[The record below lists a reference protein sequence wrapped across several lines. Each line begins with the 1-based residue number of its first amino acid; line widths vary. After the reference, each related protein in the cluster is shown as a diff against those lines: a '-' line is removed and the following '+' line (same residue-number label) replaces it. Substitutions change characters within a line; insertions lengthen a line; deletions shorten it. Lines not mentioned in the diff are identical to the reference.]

1 MSSIGYMYGEDV
13 AQHMALVEMQ
23 RLEEE
28 LDKLTALA
36 GYIDTHGTV

>member
-1 MSSIGYMYGEDV
+1 MSSIGYMYGEEV
-13 AQHMALVEMQ
+13 AQHMALIEMQ

-28 LDKLTALA
+28 LDKLAALA

>member
-13 AQHMALVEMQ
+13 ARHVALMEMQ

-28 LDKLTALA
+28 LDKLAALA
-36 GYIDTHGTV
+36 GYVEVHGAA

>member
-13 AQHMALVEMQ
+13 AKHMALIEMQ

-28 LDKLTALA
+28 LDRLAALA
-36 GYIDTHGTV
+36 GYIDTYGTV

>member
-13 AQHMALVEMQ
+13 ARHMALIEMQ

-28 LDKLTALA
+28 LDKLAALA
-36 GYIDTHGTV
+36 GYIDLHGAA

>member
-13 AQHMALVEMQ
+13 AQHMALIEMQ

-28 LDKLTALA
+28 LDALAALA
-36 GYIDTHGTV
+36 GYVEANGTV

>member
-13 AQHMALVEMQ
+13 ARHMALIEMQ

-28 LDKLTALA
+28 LDAMAVLA
-36 GYIDTHGTV
+36 GYVELHGAA

>member
-13 AQHMALVEMQ
+13 ARHMALIEMQ

-28 LDKLTALA
+28 LDAMAALA
-36 GYIDTHGTV
+36 GYVELHGAA